1 VVNGVPQ
8 SSGTKA
14 EANKFYDD
22 KSTWTATANAGG
34 PTNVDQD
41 NSLSAL
47 ADRDNKADVRGV
59 MQSGG
64 GGGGAANLRFKSEE
78 LDALQTHNNGA
89 EGFEAFMAA
98 IIAQSGPASSSA
110 PAAAPAGGDKESDAA
125 AAKMQA
131 IQRKRATKV
140 QMSTEVN
147 DDTLDAVFFA
157 FCAYGKRGAAVTVM
171 EGKQFVKMMKEC
183 KIFNKKFNSNGAD
196 ILFSKVAKKSKTIT
210 KAQWHEAIE
219 LVGAESGKGVDWVKK
234 NLVVNGV
241 PQSSGTKAEANK
253 FYDDKSKWTATA
265 NAGGPTNV
273 DAKTDL
279 ASQANRD
286 NKADVR
292 GVVS

>member
-1 VVNGVPQ
+1 
-8 SSGTKA
+8 
-14 EANKFYDD
+14 
-22 KSTWTATANAGG
+22 
-34 PTNVDQD
+34 
-41 NSLSAL
+41 
-47 ADRDNKADVRGV
+47 
-59 MQSGG
+59 
-64 GGGGAANLRFKSEE
+64 
-78 LDALQTHNNGA
+78 
-89 EGFEAFMAA
+89 MAA
-98 IIAQSGPASSSA
+98 IIAQSAPASSSA

-219 LVGAESGKGVDWVKK
+219 LVGVESGKGVDWVKK